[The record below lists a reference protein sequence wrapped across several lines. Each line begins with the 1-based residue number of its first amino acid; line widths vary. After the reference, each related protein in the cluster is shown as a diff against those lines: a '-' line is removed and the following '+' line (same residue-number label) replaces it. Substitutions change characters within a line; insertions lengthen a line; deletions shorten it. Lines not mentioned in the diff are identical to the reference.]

1 MSTIGGSSFKLG
13 ENLLSELKNMGM
25 RDSAL
30 GKDFEKPK
38 TEQGPSFLD
47 HLKDGV
53 KEVNELNESADKLSM
68 ELANGK
74 QENIHETMLRMSE
87 AELGFNLMVQVRNKI
102 LDAYQEVM
110 RMPV

>member
-13 ENLLSELKNMGM
+13 ENLLAELKNMGL
-25 RDSAL
+25 RESPA
-30 GKDFEKPK
+30 GKDLDKPK
-38 TEQGPSFLD
+38 TEQGPTFLD
-47 HLKDGV
+47 HLKEGV
-53 KEVNELNESADKLSM
+53 KEVNELNESADKM
-68 ELANGK
+68 ATDLANGK